1 MGWGDNGRAVRRAW
15 LSWTGADRGVAVVVC
30 VAQLPGAWL
39 LWWIIAD
46 SGKDDYGVGYSSL
59 GLLFLLV
66 AAPSVSLVLGLVQM
80 VGQIVPAALLAHPSA
95 VRFRWPDWAWHLLYA
110 ALFGVGWAAL
120 PAVLWDWPF
129 MATALSFAALGV
141 LPVLAVAH
149 ARRRAR
155 ITGRRWGAV
164 GVLGSGCFGCFGLF
178 VLAFGGAALATAVGL
193 VEEYEPPKLSA
204 GQLAGVWRGV
214 DGAVLRLE
222 PGGLAEFVD
231 LPAEPEVFGD
241 PTFVVCDGTGTWFL
255 DTEGRHDSDGVE
267 NPEER
272 DGVVVRL
279 DDGCGQQTYWR
290 IGGTEDEPEL
300 FVPFGD
306 LDAPDL
312 WILQRD

>member
-1 MGWGDNGRAVRRAW
+1 MGWGDNGRAVRCAW
-15 LSWTGADRGVAVVVC
+15 LSWTDADRTVAVAVC
-30 VAQLPGAWL
+30 AAQLPAAWL
-39 LWWIIAD
+39 LWWWITDAQVD
-46 SGKDDYGVGYSSL
+46 NYRVGYEPL
-59 GLLFLLV
+59 GGFL
-66 AAPSVSLVLGLVQM
+66 ALVLAPLVLPVLGM
-80 VGQIVPAALLAHPSA
+80 VQTVAQISPAALLAHPSA
-95 VRFRWPDWAWHLLYA
+95 VRFRGPGWAWHLLYA
-110 ALFGVGWAAL
+110 VVFGAAWAAL
-120 PAVLWDWPF
+120 FAALWDWPF
-129 MATALSFAALGV
+129 MATALAFAALGA
-141 LPVLAVAH
+141 LPVLGVAF

-155 ITGRRWGAV
+155 ITGHRWGAV
-164 GVLGSGCFGCFGLF
+164 GVWGSGCFGCFGLF
-178 VLAFGGAALATAVGL
+178 VLAFGGGALATAVGL
-193 VEEYEPPKLSA
+193 IEEYEPPKLSA

-214 DGAVLRLE
+214 DGTVLRLE

-267 NPEER
+267 GPEER

-279 DDGCGQQTYWR
+279 DDGCGQQTYWV
-290 IGGTEDEPEL
+290 IGGTEQEPEL